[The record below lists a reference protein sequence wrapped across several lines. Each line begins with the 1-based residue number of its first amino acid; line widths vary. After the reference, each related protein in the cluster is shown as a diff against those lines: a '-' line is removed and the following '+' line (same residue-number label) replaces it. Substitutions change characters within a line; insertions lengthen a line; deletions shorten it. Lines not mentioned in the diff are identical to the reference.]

1 MIGLGMHFVMDA
13 LTGYRNES
21 PNVEVELTLDN
32 RMPDLLEH
40 GYDVSM
46 ILASK
51 LPDSGMV
58 SQLLGTTYSIVCA
71 SPGYVRDNKA
81 IK

>member
-1 MIGLGMHFVMDA
+1 MHFVMDA
-13 LTGYRNES
+13 LTGYRTES

-32 RMPDLLEH
+32 RMPDLLEQ

-46 ILASK
+46 VLASK

-58 SQLLGTTYSIVCA
+58 PRGWGRPTALFARRQDMYAPTKTSNNLRT
-71 SPGYVRDNKA
+71 
-81 IK
+81 